1 MPKIVH
7 RIDGAI
13 TQDKKVLK
21 YLSLKCYRRV
31 DESKNNVT
39 KWTFDL
45 SKTCVYCL
53 FLRLVVIALSELG

>member
-39 KWTFDL
+39 KWTFDFL
-45 SKTCVYCL
+45 KTCYPKLVFIVF
-53 FLRLVVIALSELG
+53 FLDWL